1 MKDYANADITLDSL
15 NKFSKTKQKCLKI
28 EDFFCVD
35 PDLFEHKR
43 RLGWDTGRLQEAIKE
58 LHNFRELFQPPDNS
72 FQRLAQRTCLNY
84 ISQQHKYDL

>member
-1 MKDYANADITLDSL
+1 MLTQTCL
-15 NKFSKTKQKCLKI
+15 NTR
-28 EDFFCVD
+28 E
-35 PDLFEHKR
+35 
-43 RLGWDTGRLQEAIKE
+43 GWVGTQAIKE